1 MAPSVDLWK
10 SDQPAGQPF
19 RLMVDNAEQ
28 FIRQVWVPRTSK
40 LQFQIDDIPFQATYE
55 PEDNR
60 IKIQIW
66 AILGFLPYS
75 VESVERRRILIN
87 ILEALR
93 PLAPLK
99 FGVNRENQIVVI
111 QSFTVDDIR
120 FPSYIFT
127 VLIPFLQKSLPYIRL
142 IGECL

>member
-1 MAPSVDLWK
+1 MPPSINLLDPNFLA
-10 SDQPAGQPF
+10 DRPF
-19 RLMVDNAEQ
+19 RSMIDDAEQ
-28 FIRQVWVPRTSK
+28 YLRQVWVPRASK
-40 LQFQIDDIPFQATYE
+40 LQFQVEGIPFQATYE
-55 PEDNR
+55 PEENR

-66 AILGFLPYS
+66 AVLGFLPYS

-111 QSFTVDDIR
+111 QSFMVDDIR

-127 VLIPFLQKSLPYIRL
+127 VLIPFLQKALPYIRL